1 MYVSIYVIT
10 INRSYLDDNSR
21 LGNSRWRIYIRGD
34 FWRCNS
40 VCNIHSTITDDYS
53 KEKKKKVT
61 ERSPGEE
68 PGLLPFPPIR
78 ENNNPYYEE
87 RRIAQLVER

>member
-21 LGNSRWRIYIRGD
+21 LGNSRWRIYIRRHIR
-34 FWRCNS
+34 RCDS
-40 VCNIHSTITDDYS
+40 VRDIHSTIADIHC
-53 KEKKKKVT
+53 KEKKKIT